1 MTLECVTGLT
11 TKINPKTM
19 RMLDAAHHAPHA
31 AIQQYSNTEEK
42 RCLTDSARQ
51 RFNNQQALFPIP

>member
-1 MTLECVTGLT
+1 
-11 TKINPKTM
+11 M
-19 RMLDAAHHAPHA
+19 RMSDAAHHALHA